1 MNSVLRTSIH
11 YTTGAAWDERCQSA
25 SKPGAMAEFDRFF
38 YGLYLPMV
46 IPHAVPI
53 TFCRWR
59 TIYRRLPTTRLAER
73 HGRSLSMPFQPMF
86 TLANPLFLIGLS
98 AAAIPL
104 LIHLSRSRR
113 TKKIQFSTTRFFT
126 DQFLRSYR
134 MSRLKELLLLACRMA
149 LCALLAVALAGPMLL
164 PGSGSPLAGQS
175 RAIALVVDNSASMGL
190 EEADESMLERAR
202 LAAKELLD
210 GLRPGDTASLVLAGR
225 RATGP
230 EVLFAEPTPQL
241 GDVRQALD
249 GVRLSSLGTDL
260 STAVARAR
268 AIVARGAA
276 DSKEVYVLSDL
287 QDSGWELPGDDAPPA
302 AAAAESLVFFVR
314 VRPEQPED
322 LAVTAVQYAASRPM
336 VGVPFAIRPHVRNQS
351 RHARS
356 CVVKLWI
363 DGELVGERTIEQLQ
377 AGRWD
382 VPRFHHTFRKGGW
395 HDGYVEIV
403 DGSLPADD
411 RRYFAFEV
419 VDAVEVLAVNG
430 APSRIARLDELFFL
444 KTALAS
450 AEGDKSP
457 IHVEQAAPDV
467 LATRDL
473 AKYRAVVL
481 ANVESVPDA
490 GVEKLESFVD
500 RGGSLLMF
508 LGDRTNQPFF
518 NQTFAGEGRLHG
530 GLAPGR
536 LIGVEGKPSDAKAS
550 DGAETVASVGQMDL
564 DHPVLA
570 AFDDPRSANLAGVT
584 FQALWTVE
592 PGAVFPA
599 AGGASAVLMWANTGS
614 PLLVEKAFGKGRV
627 MLFASSCDRD
637 WTNFPIRP
645 AYLPWVYRL
654 VGYLAQ
660 EPLTRQGFYITG
672 DAVPLAVSATE
683 GVGQVLVRTPAGH
696 VRPATPGDD
705 PSAPLEFTETDE
717 LGVYQ
722 LFVPGKEAAGRRFV
736 ANLESYESDLTY
748 LDEVFA
754 QRGDDA
760 TEPAEKKIEAG
771 FRELMGG
778 SPALAVDGTGLVHY
792 VAEPGRLHEASLTAR
807 RGLKLWDLVLWI
819 ALAVALVEPWLANRI
834 SLRHYGRPQEIVAP
848 PPVGPM
854 RSARDDKVRAPIS

>member
-1 MNSVLRTSIH
+1 
-11 YTTGAAWDERCQSA
+11 
-25 SKPGAMAEFDRFF
+25 
-38 YGLYLPMV
+38 
-46 IPHAVPI
+46 
-53 TFCRWR
+53 
-59 TIYRRLPTTRLAER
+59 
-73 HGRSLSMPFQPMF
+73 MF

-164 PGSGSPLAGQS
+164 PSSGSPVAGQS

-190 EEADESMLERAR
+190 EEAGETMLERAR
-202 LAAKELLD
+202 RAAKELLD
-210 GLRPGDTASLVLAGR
+210 GLRPGDTASLVLASR
-225 RATGP
+225 RAAGP

-268 AIVARGAA
+268 AIVERSAA

-287 QDSGWELPGDDAPPA
+287 QDSGWEMPGDDEPPA
-302 AAAAESLVFFVR
+302 AEGESLVFFVR

-351 RHARS
+351 QHVRS
-356 CVVKLWI
+356 CVVKLWV
-363 DGELVGERTIEQLQ
+363 DGDLVGERKIEQLQ

-395 HDGYVEIV
+395 HEGYVEIL

-444 KTALAS
+444 KTALAA

-457 IHVEQAAPDV
+457 IHVEQAAPDA

-481 ANVESVPDA
+481 ANVESVPAA

-518 NQTFAGEGRLHG
+518 NQAFAGEGRLHG

-536 LIGVEGKPSDAKAS
+536 LVGVEGKPSEAKAS
-550 DGAETVASVGQMDL
+550 DGAEVVASIGQMDL

-592 PGAVFPA
+592 PGD
-599 AGGASAVLMWANTGS
+599 SAVLMRANTGS

-660 EPLTRQGFYITG
+660 EPLARQGFYNTG
-672 DAVPLAVSATE
+672 DAVPLTVSASE
-683 GVGQVLVRTPAGH
+683 GVGQVLVRTPAGR
-696 VRPATPGDD
+696 VRPATLGDD

-717 LGVYQ
+717 PGVYQ

-736 ANLESYESDLTY
+736 ANLESYESDLTF

-754 QRGDDA
+754 QRGDDEA
-760 TEPAEKKIEAG
+760 APEEKRIEAG

-778 SPALAVDGTGLVHY
+778 SPLVAVDDAGLVHY
-792 VAEPGRLHEASLTAR
+792 VADAGRVNEASLTAR

-834 SLRHYGRPQEIVAP
+834 SMRHYGRPQEIVAP
-848 PPVGPM
+848 RPVGPI
-854 RSARDDKVRAPIS
+854 RAARDVMAPALVGQVSKGP

>member
-1 MNSVLRTSIH
+1 
-11 YTTGAAWDERCQSA
+11 
-25 SKPGAMAEFDRFF
+25 
-38 YGLYLPMV
+38 
-46 IPHAVPI
+46 
-53 TFCRWR
+53 
-59 TIYRRLPTTRLAER
+59 
-73 HGRSLSMPFQPMF
+73 MF

-113 TKKIQFSTTRFFT
+113 TKRIQFSTTRFFT

-149 LCALLAVALAGPMLL
+149 LCALLALALAGPMLL
-164 PGSGSPLAGQS
+164 PSSGSPLAGQS

-190 EEADESMLERAR
+190 EEAGESMLERAR
-202 LAAKELLD
+202 LTAKEILD

-225 RATGP
+225 RAAGP
-230 EVLFAEPTPQL
+230 EVLFAELTPQL

-249 GVRLSSLGTDL
+249 GVRLSSLGTEL

-268 AIVARGAA
+268 AIVERSTA

-287 QDSGWELPGDDAPPA
+287 QDSGWELPGDDGAPA
-302 AAAAESLVFFVR
+302 VEGESLVFFVR

-351 RHARS
+351 QHARS
-356 CVVKLWI
+356 CVVKLWV
-363 DGELVGERTIEQLQ
+363 DGDLVGERKIEQLQ

-395 HDGYVEIV
+395 HEGYVEIV

-444 KTALAS
+444 KTALAAS
-450 AEGDKSP
+450 EGNKSP
-457 IHVEQAAPDV
+457 IHVEQAAPDA

-481 ANVESVPDA
+481 ANVESVPAA

-500 RGGSLLMF
+500 QGGSLLMF

-518 NQTFAGEGRLHG
+518 NQAFAGEGRLHG

-536 LIGVEGKPSDAKAS
+536 LVGVEGKPSEAKAS
-550 DGAETVASVGQMDL
+550 DGAEAVASIGQMDL

-592 PGAVFPA
+592 PGE
-599 AGGASAVLMWANTGS
+599 SAVLMRANTGS

-645 AYLPWVYRL
+645 AYLPWIYRL

-660 EPLTRQGFYITG
+660 EPLARQGFYNTG
-672 DAVPLAVSATE
+672 DAVPLAVSASE
-683 GVGQVLVRTPAGH
+683 GVGQVLVRTPAGR
-696 VRPATPGDD
+696 VRHATPGED

-717 LGVYQ
+717 PGVYQ

-754 QRGDDA
+754 ERGDDA
-760 TEPAEKKIEAG
+760 TAPTEKMIEAG

-778 SPALAVDGTGLVHY
+778 SPLVAVDDPGLVHY
-792 VAEPGRLHEASLTAR
+792 VAEPGRINEASLTAR

-848 PPVGPM
+848 RPVGPI
-854 RSARDDKVRAPIS
+854 RAARDNKVPAPIS